1 MIYLLT
7 EQVMNG
13 TVTMDII
20 TTGIEADSFDEAF
33 EKLTHFENWH
43 MATNITKDDKAVSF
57 SMPTPSGGFGIGG
70 LMKNKPLKIR

>member
-7 EQVMNG
+7 EKVMNG

-20 TTGIEADSFDEAF
+20 ATGIEAESFDAAF

-43 MATNITKDDKAVSF
+43 TATNILEDDKQVSYTL
-57 SMPTPSGGFGIGG
+57 PDPAGG
-70 LMKNKPLKIR
+70 LGIWGSMKKEPLKIR

>member
-13 TVTMDII
+13 TVTMDIM
-20 TTGIEADSFDEAF
+20 TTGIEADSFDAAF

-43 MATNITKDDKAVSF
+43 LATNIQKDDKQVSYVI
-57 SMPTPSGGFGIGG
+57 PDTADGFGVGG
-70 LMKNKPLKIR
+70 SMKNEPLRIR